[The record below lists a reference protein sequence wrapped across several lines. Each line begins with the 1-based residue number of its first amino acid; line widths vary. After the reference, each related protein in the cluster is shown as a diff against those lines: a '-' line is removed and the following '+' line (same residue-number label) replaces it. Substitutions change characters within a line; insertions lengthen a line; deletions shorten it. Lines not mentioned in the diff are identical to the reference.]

1 MITEDIAK
9 SILFDPLQNDVNELY
24 IVSGYAT
31 PTMLSWYM
39 KNLYHKTPAA
49 IKISLMV
56 GMVPFDGISV
66 SVHEGFVQLIRD
78 EKPQEI
84 ESLECSYIYDP
95 PCVHSNLFIWAR
107 NGIPKIAFAGSANF
121 VQSSFVGHHRQE
133 VMTECDP
140 AAAIQ
145 YFQSLIG
152 RSIYAQHAEI
162 EEYVQIHPT
171 HPVLDRENTLV
182 EGFDVMAQ
190 ECYETVVLSLIT
202 RTGEP
207 GYRSGLNWG
216 KRPNR
221 NPNEAYI
228 PLPREISKSGFF
240 PLEKR
245 HFTAI
250 TDDRHQLILRIEQQ
264 NDKAITTPARNSDL
278 GEYFRNRL
286 GLANGAFVTRADLDR
301 YGRTDVMFLKLDEE
315 TYYMDFSAP

>member
-1 MITEDIAK
+1 MITTEIPKAV
-9 SILFDPLQNDVNELY
+9 LFDPLGMDVNELY

-39 KNLYHKTPAA
+39 KNLYHKTHLP
-49 IKISLMV
+49 IRISLMV

-66 SVHEGFVQLIRD
+66 SVHEGFIQLIRD
-78 EKPQEI
+78 DKPQEI
-84 ESLECSYIYDP
+84 ERLECSYIYDFP
-95 PCVHSNLFIWAR
+95 SVHSNLFIWAKD
-107 NGIPKIAFAGSANF
+107 GVPKTAFAGSANF

-133 VMTECDP
+133 VMIHCDP
-140 AAAIQ
+140 ETAIN
-145 YFQSLIG
+145 YYRSLIG

-162 EEYVQIHPT
+162 EEYVQIHPS
-171 HPVLDRENTLV
+171 HPVLDRENTLI
-182 EGFDVMAQ
+182 EGVDTAQ
-190 ECYETVVLSLIT
+190 ERYEAITLSLVT

-207 GYRSGLNWG
+207 GTRSGLNWG
-216 KRPNR
+216 QRPGR

-228 PLPREISKSGFF
+228 PLPAKIAKSGFF

-286 GLANGAFVTRADLDR
+286 GLANGAFVNRADLER
-301 YGRTDVMFLKLDEE
+301 YGRTDVVFIKLDEE
-315 TYYMDFSAP
+315 TYYMDFSS

>member
-1 MITEDIAK
+1 MITTEIPKAV
-9 SILFDPLQNDVNELY
+9 LFDPLGLDVNELY

-39 KNLYHKTPAA
+39 KNLYHKTHLP
-49 IKISLMV
+49 IRISLMV

-66 SVHEGFVQLIRD
+66 SVHEGFIQLIRD
-78 EKPQEI
+78 DKPQEI
-84 ESLECSYIYDP
+84 ERLECSYIYDLP
-95 PCVHSNLFIWAR
+95 SVHSNLFIWAKD
-107 NGIPKIAFAGSANF
+107 GVPKTAFAGSANF

-133 VMTECDP
+133 VMIRCDP
-140 AAAIQ
+140 EKAIN
-145 YFQSLIG
+145 YYRSLIG

-171 HPVLDRENTLV
+171 HPVLDRENALI
-182 EGFDVMAQ
+182 EGIDAAQ
-190 ECYETVVLSLIT
+190 DRYEAITLSLVT

-207 GYRSGLNWG
+207 GTRSGLNWG
-216 KRPNR
+216 QRPGR

-228 PLPREISKSGFF
+228 SLPAEIAKSGFF

-250 TDDRHQLILRIEQQ
+250 TDDRHQLILRVEQQ
-264 NDKAITTPARNSDL
+264 NNKAITTPARNSDL

-286 GLANGAFVTRADLDR
+286 GLANGAFVARSDLEQ
-301 YGRTDVMFLKLDEE
+301 YGRTDVVFIKLDEE
-315 TYYMDFSAP
+315 TYYMDFSSLG